1 MPRNRLKPLDLI
13 RINEPPPDVGNNGLV
28 LEVLMPVD
36 AMIFGLVV
44 AVIFVVFAGVLAWGD
59 HQTRP
64 RA

>member
-1 MPRNRLKPLDLI
+1 
-13 RINEPPPDVGNNGLV
+13 
-28 LEVLMPVD
+28 MPVD